1 MQPEP
6 ECNKPQKT
14 CQPLL
19 ERTWEIFGKVENRKD
34 YLYLNASR
42 PNTGQ
47 REKKERKRRVKDKKF
62 LRKSEIKV
70 IEAKEYHHC
79 KGSAARIICHSLKG
93 IHYGLSEKVI

>member
-47 REKKERKRRVKDKKF
+47 REKKREKEGLKT
-62 LRKSEIKV
+62 KSFYENQK
-70 IEAKEYHHC
+70 
-79 KGSAARIICHSLKG
+79 SRSLKQKNTTTAKD
-93 IHYGLSEKVI
+93 LLRE